1 MEWHVD
7 VLSHLDIFDTISRKI
22 RQFSICQGEKS
33 FEIPKEA
40 KVVVEY
46 VGTYLCTYVKLVFQL
61 RTKEF
66 LFTKKFC
73 SNNQRIQIV

>member
-46 VGTYLCTYVKLVFQL
+46 VGIYLCVYVCKTCSSVEDKRISFH
-61 RTKEF
+61 KEI
-66 LFTKKFC
+66 LFK
-73 SNNQRIQIV
+73 